1 MVQTKNEIPSKSII
15 IFLISLIWTFIMLF
29 YNVDTGEFTIT
40 TTKVFIM
47 AIYVV
52 ISFLTIFLG
61 GNSNMLLEIWKVLKD
76 TTMTPEEKMRRIEV
90 IIIEAVSIW
99 NAINQANP
107 PTQQPTAK
115 VAAKAPP
122 LPPPQKQP
130 PLPQKQPQIPPK

>member
-61 GNSNMLLEIWKVLKD
+61 GNPNMLLEIWKVLKD
-76 TTMTPEEKMRRIEV
+76 TTTSPEEKMRRIEV

-107 PTQQPTAK
+107 PAPQPATQPQPVT
-115 VAAKAPP
+115 AAKAQPP
-122 LPPPQKQP
+122 LPPQ
-130 PLPQKQPQIPPK
+130 QKQPQIPPK